1 MKKKINSC
9 KIVTNKFP
17 TNTKKIW
24 DLEVEQKKQFLKKIR
39 SSEVVVGS
47 NLSASTMSLFA
58 AGIGAS
64 VVSQL

>member
-47 NLSASTMSLFA
+47 KLGNAPFEKKDWLQ
-58 AGIGAS
+58 AGVSGAG
-64 VVSQL
+64 